1 LKPAASRD
9 SFIRSAAQATSSAHR
24 RIPIRWRLAGGSAL
38 LTFVILCLFAAIV
51 GVLTTR
57 QIRANF
63 DHEVSAAADRV
74 QRQVY
79 LEADFP
85 SGRLRYPRNLE
96 DLTSAE
102 DAKIRVFNLDGEPVL
117 ATRGAPHM
125 GAPRPDQAVD
135 RAGYRVESRYIRV
148 FTQGSEPGNLT
159 LGGRAVIQYARP
171 MSEIRHTLRR
181 VALLL
186 LLGVLGG
193 SGLALFAGLAVAR
206 RAIAPVAELTA
217 AAREVERTRDPSRR
231 LPTVQAD
238 DEVAELAR
246 TLEGMLA
253 ALDSARGETE
263 ATLARQRAFVADAS
277 HELRTPLTSVLA
289 NLELLAEEL
298 EGEQLQTAG
307 AALRSTQRM
316 RRLVGDLLLLARAD
330 ARREAPRRRVE
341 LGDLLVEAAAELEPM
356 AREHELVLDVRPVA
370 VEAARD
376 ELHRLAGNLV
386 ENALHYTPPGTRIE
400 AGVRAEEGDA
410 LLWVEDE
417 GPGIVPELAERVF
430 DRFVRGA
437 GESGG
442 GSGLGLAIVRAV
454 AEAHGGRVRLTAG
467 AGGRGARFEV
477 RLPRAEASPGGAGE
491 LSTREHA
498 RSAFSSISRPPER
511 GAADQSG
518 TSG

>member
-1 LKPAASRD
+1 
-9 SFIRSAAQATSSAHR
+9 
-24 RIPIRWRLAGGSAL
+24 
-38 LTFVILCLFAAIV
+38 VILCLFAAIV
-51 GVLTTR
+51 GALTTR
-57 QIRANF
+57 QIKANF
-63 DHEVSAAADRV
+63 DHEVGAAADRV

-117 ATRGAPHM
+117 STSGAPDM
-125 GAPRPDQAVD
+125 GPPRVGQAVD

-148 FTQGSEPGNLT
+148 FTQGAEPGALT
-159 LGGRAVIQYARP
+159 LGGRAIIQYARP
-171 MSEIRHTLRR
+171 MSEVHHTLRR

-193 SGLALFAGLAVAR
+193 AGLALLAGLAVAR

-231 LPTVQAD
+231 LPRVQAD

-246 TLEGMLA
+246 TLEGMLS
-253 ALDSARGETE
+253 ALDSARAETE
-263 ATLARQRAFVADAS
+263 AALSRQRAFVADAS

-298 EGEQLQTAG
+298 DGEQLQTAG

-330 ARREAPRRRVE
+330 ARREAPRRPVD
-341 LGDLLVEAAAELEPM
+341 LAGLLVEAAAELEPV
-356 AREHELVLDVRPVA
+356 AREHELVLDVEPVT

-376 ELHRLAGNLV
+376 EVHRLAVNLV
-386 ENALHYTPPGTRIE
+386 GNALQHTPPGTRIE
-400 AGVRAEEGDA
+400 VGARSDAASEEA
-410 LLWVEDE
+410 VLWVEDE
-417 GPGIVPELAERVF
+417 GPGIPPELTQRVF
-430 DRFVRGA
+430 DRFVRGG

-454 AEAHGGRVRLTAG
+454 AEAHSGTVLLSSGP
-467 AGGRGARFEV
+467 GGRGARFEV
-477 RLPRAEASPGGAGE
+477 RLPAVATDADHGTTLAPGE
-491 LSTREHA
+491 EKV
-498 RSAFSSISRPPER
+498 
-511 GAADQSG
+511 
-518 TSG
+518 

>member
-1 LKPAASRD
+1 
-9 SFIRSAAQATSSAHR
+9 
-24 RIPIRWRLAGGSAL
+24 
-38 LTFVILCLFAAIV
+38 VILCLFAAIV
-51 GVLTTR
+51 GALTTR

-63 DHEVSAAADRV
+63 DHEVAAAADRV

-85 SGRLRYPRNLE
+85 SGRLSYPRNLE

-117 ATRGAPHM
+117 STAGTPDM
-125 GAPRPDQAVD
+125 GAPRLGQAVD

-148 FTQGSEPGNLT
+148 FTQGAARGDLT

-171 MSEIRHTLRR
+171 MSEVRHTVRR

-193 SGLALFAGLAVAR
+193 AGLALLAGLAVAR

-231 LPTVQAD
+231 LPRVQAD

-246 TLEGMLA
+246 TLEGMLS

-263 ATLARQRAFVADAS
+263 ATLSRQRAFVADAS

-289 NLELLAEEL
+289 NLELLADEL

-316 RRLVGDLLLLARAD
+316 GRLVGDLLLLARAD
-330 ARREAPRRRVE
+330 ARREAPRRPVD
-341 LGDLLVEAAAELEPM
+341 LAGLLVEAAAELEPV
-356 AREHELVLDVRPVA
+356 AGEHELVIDVEPVT

-376 ELHRLAGNLV
+376 EVHRLAVNLLG
-386 ENALHYTPPGTRIE
+386 NALSHTPPGTRVEVGARLDAAREE
-400 AGVRAEEGDA
+400 AV
-410 LLWVEDE
+410 LWVEDE
-417 GPGIVPELAERVF
+417 GPGIAPELEQRVF
-430 DRFVRGA
+430 DRFVRGG
-437 GESGG
+437 GESGGG

-454 AEAHGGRVRLTAG
+454 AEGHAGTVRLSSG

-477 RLPRAEASPGGAGE
+477 RLPAVVEGAGRDA
-491 LSTREHA
+491 TVA
-498 RSAFSSISRPPER
+498 
-511 GAADQSG
+511 SG
-518 TSG
+518 EEKT